1 MRAKIILTITCVV
14 NLFIFLSCQ
23 DKQLNTIEEQSQPST
38 CLENLDGSITIQGRI
53 TVKNT
58 ESVPLG
64 VTTVNI
70 KNKWDFSKD
79 ITSFLK
85 EESPKKTIAYGENKR
100 VFANKQGYYKI
111 TIDKND
117 TLAIIPDKY
126 LYKQPKQITGL
137 TKSQILNIELEPL
150 PQKVIQDFE
159 EKNPIG
165 YKALSRFLQDVN
177 PDSLVTVSG
186 TISKSDTR
194 TPLEN
199 IYIITNFLN
208 NTKDG
213 TSLRFTDKHGQFNI
227 KVPKNTP
234 ITIDPFRPSYINFIA
249 KNDTVINLKL

>member
-1 MRAKIILTITCVV
+1 MKTKIILIITCIV

-23 DKQLNTIEEQSQPST
+23 EKQLNTIEQSQPST
-38 CLENLDGSITIQGRI
+38 CLENLDGSITIQGQI

-58 ESVPLG
+58 DSVPLG

-85 EESPKKTIAYGENKR
+85 KESPTKTIAYGQNKR
-100 VFANKQGYYKI
+100 VFVNKQGYYKI

-150 PQKVIQDFE
+150 PQKVLQDFE
-159 EKNPIG
+159 KKNPSA
-165 YKALSRFLQDVN
+165 YQN
-177 PDSLVTVSG
+177 
-186 TISKSDTR
+186 
-194 TPLEN
+194 
-199 IYIITNFLN
+199 YYNFLN
-208 NTKDG
+208 TVNQDSLITISGIVSKKKTKTPFENVYILNNYLYNTEG
-213 TSLRFTDKHGQFNI
+213 ASSFHFTDKHGQFNI
-227 KVPKNTP
+227 KAPKNNRIV
-234 ITIDPFRPSYINFIA
+234 ITANMTNYIEFTA
-249 KNDTVINLKL
+249 KNDTVINLYL